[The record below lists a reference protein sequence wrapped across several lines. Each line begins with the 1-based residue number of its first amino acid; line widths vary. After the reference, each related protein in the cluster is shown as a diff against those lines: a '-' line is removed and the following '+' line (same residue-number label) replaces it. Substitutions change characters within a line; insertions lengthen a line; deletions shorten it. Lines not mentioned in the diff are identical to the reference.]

1 VDVFASRQYTGV
13 PDGVTSGAWLYI
25 PTLQRLSHST
35 ARACKLQTEERAEHD
50 VLATDTQHNKAS
62 VQTCLDVT
70 AAHEVYQLSKLE
82 VVNAYTPSGMQQTSN
97 IPVHFVLGDK

>member
-1 VDVFASRQYTGV
+1 
-13 PDGVTSGAWLYI
+13 
-25 PTLQRLSHST
+25 
-35 ARACKLQTEERAEHD
+35 

-82 VVNAYTPSGMQQTSN
+82 VVNAYTPSGMHTSALC
-97 IPVHFVLGDK
+97 LG